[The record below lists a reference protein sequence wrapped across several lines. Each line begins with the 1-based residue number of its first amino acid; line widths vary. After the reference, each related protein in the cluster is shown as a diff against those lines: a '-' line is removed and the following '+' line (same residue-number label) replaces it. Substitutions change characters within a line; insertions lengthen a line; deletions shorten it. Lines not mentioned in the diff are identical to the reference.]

1 MINMIRNFVSQQR
14 PPAIKTNLPR
24 VVKSDSLKMLHSAST
39 PTSAS
44 STSSAGIDAQSD
56 TLDSPIGTSD
66 QHRSQWSH
74 SDITIDDDKFKRMKR
89 SSQPASNQNDREG
102 SKLPS
107 WMRTP
112 VSRRRR
118 DSKSKQ

>member
-1 MINMIRNFVSQQR
+1 MVSQQR

-24 VVKSDSLKMLHSAST
+24 VAKSDSLKMLPSAST

-44 STSSAGIDAQSD
+44 STSSTGIDAHSD
-56 TLDSPIGTSD
+56 TLESPLCPSD
-66 QHRSQWSH
+66 RHHSEWSH
-74 SDITIDDDKFKRMKR
+74 SDITIDDDKVKRTKR
-89 SSQPASNQNDREG
+89 SSQPASTQNDREG